1 MRIASLTACTAAPLL
16 AVLPQATRA
25 WSSAKDD
32 VAAMINGF
40 VQDSR
45 KDKGLEH
52 ADALVGDGRPYHF
65 RAG

>member
-1 MRIASLTACTAAPLL
+1 VRIASLTACTASALL

-25 WSSAKDD
+25 WSSAKDN

-45 KDKGLEH
+45 KDKGPEH
-52 ADALVGDGRPYHF
+52 ADALVGDGRP
-65 RAG
+65 